1 MDKKK
6 KYDIAVIGAGVVGAM
21 VARSLSIYDAKI
33 CLIDRH
39 IDAAMGASGANSG
52 IVHAGYDA
60 KPGSLKS
67 KFNVL
72 GTAMMEEEC
81 RRLGVPYKNTGSLV
95 IAFCESDVE
104 KLQEL
109 YDGGVQAGVPGMRLM
124 SGDEARKMEPSLNPG
139 VIKALHAS
147 TAGIV
152 SPYKLNIAAVEN
164 AVVNGVDFLRE
175 TKVIDIK
182 DEKEKFT
189 ISTEKGEIKCDIIV
203 NCAGIYAD
211 EIAKMA
217 GDGFFKLTP
226 RRGEYM
232 LFDRSE
238 GYLVER
244 VIFQTPTDEGKGVLV
259 MTTVDGNLL
268 VGPDANIAPSKE
280 DSSTHAKNLEYVY
293 RTALKSCSGI
303 KLNKVITTF
312 AGLRATPDTGD
323 FIIGES
329 EKIPG
334 FFNAAGIES
343 PGLSS
348 APAIAEYLAD
358 IVSDGLGGL
367 KKKKNYTLSLE
378 SEKFFRDM
386 TDGEKRNAIEK
397 DPENGVVI
405 CRCETVTKAEVLK
418 SIRAPAGA
426 RTVDGV
432 KRRTR
437 AGMGRCQ
444 GGFCLPAVVEILSE
458 ELGLDKDDILKG
470 DRGSNILTG
479 RTRP

>member
-1 MDKKK
+1 MGKKQ
-6 KYDIAVIGAGVVGAM
+6 KYDIVIIGAGVVGAM
-21 VARSLSIYDAKI
+21 VARSLSVYDVSI

-60 KPGSLKS
+60 VPGSLKS
-67 KFNVL
+67 RFNVE
-72 GTAMMEEEC
+72 GTRMMQDVCEK
-81 RRLGVPYKNTGSLV
+81 LGVPYKNTGSFV
-95 IAFCESDVE
+95 IAFNEADVG
-104 KLQEL
+104 KLNEL
-109 YDGGVQAGVPGMRLM
+109 YENGISAGVSDMSM
-124 SGDEARKMEPSLNPG
+124 ISGDEARALEPALSKN
-139 VIKALHAS
+139 VVKALYAK

-152 SPYKLNIAAVEN
+152 SPYKLNISSVEN
-164 AVVNGVDFLRE
+164 AVVNGVDFLRQ
-175 TKVIDIK
+175 TKVTGIK
-182 DEKEKFT
+182 GQLDNFT
-189 ISTEKGEIKCDIIV
+189 LETDRGPVKSRVIV

-217 GDGFFKLTP
+217 GDGFFKLIP

-238 GYLVER
+238 GYLVDR
-244 VIFQTPTDEGKGVLV
+244 VIFQTPSEEGKGVLV

-268 VGPDANIAPSKE
+268 VGPDANIAESKE
-280 DSSTHAKNLEYVY
+280 DSSTHSKNLDFVY
-293 RTALKSCSGI
+293 QTALKSCGGI

-329 EKIPG
+329 DKVPG
-334 FFNAAGIES
+334 FYNVAGIES

-348 APAIAEYLAD
+348 APAIAEFVAGMVAAG
-358 IVSDGLGGL
+358 IGGPD
-367 KKKKNYTLSLE
+367 KKKEYTLSLE
-378 SEKFFRDM
+378 HNGFFRDM
-386 TDGEKRNAIEK
+386 TESEMQAAIKRNP
-397 DPENGVVI
+397 DNGVIV
-405 CRCETVTKAEVLK
+405 CRCETVTKAEVVD
-418 SIRAPAGA
+418 SIRRPAGA

-444 GGFCLPAVVEILSE
+444 GGFCLPAVIEILSD
-458 ELGLDKDDILKG
+458 ELNMDKDEILKG
-470 DRGSNILTG
+470 DEGSGILTG